1 MENTTHDT
9 LIFIPTYNE
18 AGNVGVL
25 LRMIL
30 QLALPADVL
39 VIDDN
44 STDGTADVVRRIAGS
59 ASCVALRSR
68 SGKLGIG
75 SAHLDAL
82 HYAKERGYR
91 VLVTMDADF
100 SHQPSDILR
109 FLEKQEA
116 YDIVVGSRFQAER
129 SLNEWTPL
137 RKAITYLGHFLTKTL
152 LRLPYDAT
160 GAFRL
165 YRLDRI
171 PNQLIEMI
179 SSQDYE
185 YFFESLSI
193 FHAAQLNI
201 GEIPVVLP
209 ARTYGHS
216 KMQLSHM
223 IRGIRRLLQLSLNLF
238 ALRRQFR
245 TSQQGYYHPD
255 KTAEEWNEYWGQR
268 EPRPEYKFY
277 EIVASFYRKYLIKG
291 TLNHFIRK
299 TFRPGEHLLHA
310 GCGGGEVDEDV
321 VAFADVTALD
331 ISPAAINKY
340 KSRLKANAIVG
351 DIFQL
356 PPDGPRYDGI
366 YNLGVMEHFSPDEI
380 RRILVQFNRALNGNG
395 RLLLFWPPVF
405 GASVI
410 ALRILRWSFQRVLR
424 RDIVFHPA
432 EPSLLRS
439 RKEVSSFLK
448 EAGFQL
454 TEFSFGMR
462 DAFTYAVVVADKK
475 QGI

>member
-1 MENTTHDT
+1 MT
-9 LIFIPTYNE
+9 IPLMARRTWFAE
-18 AGNVGVL
+18 
-25 LRMIL
+25 
-30 QLALPADVL
+30 LPVA
-39 VIDDN
+39 
-44 STDGTADVVRRIAGS
+44 

-100 SHQPSDILR
+100 SHQPSDIPR
-109 FLEKQEA
+109 FLEKQKE

-193 FHAAQLNI
+193 FHAAQLKI

-245 TSQQGYYHPD
+245 TS
-255 KTAEEWNEYWGQR
+255 TAG
-268 EPRPEYKFY
+268 
-277 EIVASFYRKYLIKG
+277 
-291 TLNHFIRK
+291 
-299 TFRPGEHLLHA
+299 LL
-310 GCGGGEVDEDV
+310 
-321 VAFADVTALD
+321 
-331 ISPAAINKY
+331 S
-340 KSRLKANAIVG
+340 SR
-351 DIFQL
+351 
-356 PPDGPRYDGI
+356 
-366 YNLGVMEHFSPDEI
+366 
-380 RRILVQFNRALNGNG
+380 
-395 RLLLFWPPVF
+395 
-405 GASVI
+405 
-410 ALRILRWSFQRVLR
+410 
-424 RDIVFHPA
+424 
-432 EPSLLRS
+432 
-439 RKEVSSFLK
+439 
-448 EAGFQL
+448 
-454 TEFSFGMR
+454 
-462 DAFTYAVVVADKK
+462 
-475 QGI
+475 